1 MTQAESLLD
10 PPTERVPPLTL
21 TIGAV
26 DYLNTVPLIAGLE
39 RLNSV
44 RVLTDIPANQVGLLE
59 TNQVDLALCSSI
71 DLIRCPVPLEVVPV
85 GMLGCEGPTLT
96 VRLYSSVPVRHIS
109 RVACDRDSHTSV
121 ELLRIL
127 LREQHGVEPELVDF
141 DARGAHG
148 EVQPPDGVDALLL
161 IGDKVVTSPVPE
173 SFKRL
178 EIDLGE
184 AWFELTGLPFVFAT
198 WLCRAERTDEQF
210 ARIKQA
216 AVLLDRTRL
225 RNAFRIDQVA
235 ALHAPAHG
243 WSVKLARR
251 YLVEH
256 LRFDLNDRA
265 RLGLK
270 RFLSLAGA
278 DANALPFHGEC

>member
-10 PPTERVPPLTL
+10 PPTECIPPRTL

-39 RLNSV
+39 RLQSV
-44 RVLTDIPANQVGLLE
+44 RILTDIPANQVGLLE
-59 TNQVDLALCSSI
+59 TNQADIALCSSI
-71 DLIRCPVPLEVVPV
+71 DLIRCPVPLQVVPV

-96 VRLYSSVPVRHIS
+96 VRLYSSVPVRDIS

-127 LREQHGVEPELVDF
+127 LREQHGVEPELVEF
-141 DARGAHG
+141 DARGDHR
-148 EVQPPDGVDALLL
+148 EVVPPADVDALLL

-173 SFKRL
+173 PFTRL

-198 WLCRAERTDEQF
+198 WLCRAEQTEEQ
-210 ARIKQA
+210 RVRLNQA
-216 AVLLDRTRL
+216 AALLARTRL

-243 WSVKLARR
+243 WSIDLARR

-265 RLGLK
+265 RQGLMK
-270 RFLSLAGA
+270 FLSLTGA
-278 DANALPFHGEC
+278 DTSALLFLGEC